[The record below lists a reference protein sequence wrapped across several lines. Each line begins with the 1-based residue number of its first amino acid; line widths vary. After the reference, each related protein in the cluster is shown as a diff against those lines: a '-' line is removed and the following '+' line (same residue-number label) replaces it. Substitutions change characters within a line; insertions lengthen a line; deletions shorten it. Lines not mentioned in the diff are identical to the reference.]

1 MVRSEIIEEVKNS
14 EVFSIMADETKDVS
28 KSEQISFTLRY
39 YYNGAIKES
48 FLHFESAERLD
59 AASLTGKIVHLLE
72 RYGLNY
78 KNNLVGQ
85 AYDGAAVMSAKHS
98 VVQAR
103 IKEWAKFAFY
113 IHCSAHCLNL
123 VLVDVV
129 KNVPETE
136 EFFFFV
142 TESLYFYL
150 WLICAPKNGCLS
162 KEKCMAEQESCNV

>member
-59 AASLTGKIVHLLE
+59 AASLTGKIVYLLE
-72 RYGLNY
+72 SYGLN

-85 AYDGAAVMSAKHS
+85 ACDGAAVISGKHS
-98 VVQAR
+98 GVQAR
-103 IKEWAKFAFY
+103 IKEQAKCAFY

-129 KNVPETE
+129 KNVPET
-136 EFFFFV
+136 
-142 TESLYFYL
+142 
-150 WLICAPKNGCLS
+150 
-162 KEKCMAEQESCNV
+162 